1 MREENETQTM
11 LPGSSGDDLLW
22 VSSAPTRDSIRTSFS
37 SNCSRNVKEEQWGSW
52 ETERRTKKHI
62 SMIREN
68 MFVYDASKSAFVL
81 PFALIVV
88 VATTI
93 QSQINLYYNGIRVL
107 VWRENNNN

>member
-1 MREENETQTM
+1 
-11 LPGSSGDDLLW
+11 
-22 VSSAPTRDSIRTSFS
+22 
-37 SNCSRNVKEEQWGSW
+37 
-52 ETERRTKKHI
+52 
-62 SMIREN
+62 MIREN